1 MSERFTIADPHFSHV
16 GMIKFARSNGE
27 PLRPWGRVPT
37 EAEPMSDEEA
47 QQRVE
52 AMDQAFEERWNAVVG
67 PKDKVEL
74 LGDVVINRRG
84 LAILDRLNG
93 RKRLRMGNHDIFLKD
108 YGKYFEEV
116 SAYKVMDD
124 LIMSHIPL
132 HEESVKQRWLANVH
146 GHLHYGRVML
156 TRATGAM
163 RRVPIPGT
171 DRMSWP
177 FPVTEEVIHPRYLCV
192 SAEHVNYTP
201 ISMDE
206 VYARIRAQQVMKEAA

>member
-1 MSERFTIADPHFSHV
+1 MSERFTIADLHLSHK
-16 GMIKFARSNGE
+16 GMIQFARADGS

-37 EAEPMSDEEA
+37 VEAPMSDEEA

-67 PKDKVEL
+67 PKDKVEV
-74 LGDVVINRRG
+74 LGDAVINRRA
-84 LAILDRLNG
+84 LSLFDRLNG

-108 YGKYFEEV
+108 YGKYFEEI
-116 SAYKVMDD
+116 SAYKVFDD

-146 GHLHYGRVML
+146 GHLHDGRVMMPRFEMFDDGL
-156 TRATGAM
+156 PTS
-163 RRVPIPGT
+163 V
-171 DRMSWP
+171 
-177 FPVTEEVIHPRYLCV
+177 VNPRYLCV

-206 VYARIRAQQVMKEAA
+206 VYTRIRAQQEWKEAA